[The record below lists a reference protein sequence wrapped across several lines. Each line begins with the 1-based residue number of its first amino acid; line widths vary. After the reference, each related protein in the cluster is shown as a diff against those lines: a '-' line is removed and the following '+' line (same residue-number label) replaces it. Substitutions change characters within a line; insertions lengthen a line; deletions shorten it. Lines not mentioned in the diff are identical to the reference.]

1 MEPINFEKLRTDVA
15 QRAVTIIDSQPGVDY
30 ITACPDRFL
39 KHLPFPYKYINKGKF
54 RMVYEIPCGLVL
66 KITSDNKQ
74 NAKEW
79 EAMQAYPEL
88 FPRGYAF
95 STHAMVVEKAELV
108 TSYDPRCATDDFKER
123 VKALQ
128 RLFPE
133 SSLKNV
139 GFVRDVL
146 VCIDCGSNWRGYGQS
161 K

>member
-1 MEPINFEKLRTDVA
+1 MEPINFEKLRTEIA

-79 EAMQAYPEL
+79 DAMQAYPEL

-95 STHAMVVEKAELV
+95 STHAMVVEKAELI
-108 TSYDPRCATDDFKER
+108 TEEDPRLFAPGFQER
-123 VKALQ
+123 LTKLREVHQ
-128 RLFPE
+128 E
-133 SSLKNV
+133 LKSKDL
-139 GFVRDVL
+139 GFVNDKLVL
-146 VCIDCGSNWRGYGQS
+146 IGTWRGYGYGQS

>member
-1 MEPINFEKLRTDVA
+1 MNIESFEHLRADVA

-39 KHLPFPYKYINKGKF
+39 EKLPFPYKYINKGKF

-66 KITSDNKQ
+66 KLTSDKSQNK
-74 NAKEW
+74 KEW
-79 EAMQAYPEL
+79 EAMQAYPDL
-88 FPRGYAF
+88 FPKGYAF
-95 STHAMVVEKAELV
+95 SVHAMVVEKADLV
-108 TSYDPRCATDDFKER
+108 TSEDPRCLGEDFKER

-139 GFVRDVL
+139 GFVRDQL
-146 VCIDCGSNWRGYGQS
+146 VCIDCGSNWRGYVAG

>member
-1 MEPINFEKLRTDVA
+1 M
-15 QRAVTIIDSQPGVDY
+15 G
-30 ITACPDRFL
+30 
-39 KHLPFPYKYINKGKF
+39 
-54 RMVYEIPCGLVL
+54 YEIPCGLVL

-146 VCIDCGSNWRGYGQS
+146 VCIDCGSNWRGYGQR